1 MNRNMPK
8 KALKWAGIA
17 FGGLVGVIV
26 IILVVLY
33 FVGGSRVNK
42 TYDIEVA
49 SVAVSN
55 EAGAIERG
63 RHVVEAIA
71 LCQECHGE
79 NLAGDV
85 LEDSFLFGEI
95 MPSNLTSGKGGVGG
109 AYTDADFARAIR
121 HGITRQGKGIIIM
134 PSEQFNV
141 FGDEDLGAIIAY
153 LRSLPPVDNELPK
166 TSVGPLARL
175 IALLDSSIIA
185 AQVIDHTA
193 PRRPSPTPGVTPE
206 YGEYLATICTLCHGD
221 DFGGGPVPDDRNVF
235 APNITQGGTPGTWS
249 EADFINTIRT
259 GVTPGRNQLDEE
271 NMPWNR
277 FRLMTDDELRAIW
290 SFLSSLPA
298 VPPG

>member
-26 IILVVLY
+26 IVLVVLY
-33 FVGGSRVNK
+33 FLGGSRVNK

-63 RHVVEAIA
+63 RHFVEAIA

-95 MPSNLTSGKGGVGG
+95 MPSNLTSGRGGVGG

-121 HGITRQGKGIIIM
+121 HGITREGKGIIIM
-134 PSEQFNV
+134 PSERFNV

-166 TSVGPLARL
+166 TSAGPLARL
-175 IALLDSSIIA
+175 IAVLDSSIIA
-185 AQVIDHTA
+185 AQVIDHAA
-193 PRRPSPTPGVTPE
+193 PRLPSPTPGVTPE
-206 YGEYLATICTLCHGD
+206 YGEYLATMCTLCHGE
-221 DFGGGPVPDDRNVF
+221 DFGGGKPPGEDVF
-235 APNITQGGTPGTWS
+235 APNLTSGGTPGTWS

-277 FRLMTDDELRAIW
+277 FRLMTDDELKAIW
-290 SFLSSLPA
+290 SFLRSLPA

>member
-1 MNRNMPK
+1 MNRNMLK

-17 FGGLVGVIV
+17 LGGLLGVIV

-33 FVGGSRVNK
+33 FVGGARINK
-42 TYDIEVA
+42 TYDIQVA
-49 SVAVSN
+49 SVAVPA

-63 RHVVEAIA
+63 RHLVEAVA

-95 MPSNLTSGKGGVGG
+95 MPSNLTSGKGGIGG

-121 HGITRQGKGIIIM
+121 HGITREGKGIIIM
-134 PSEQFNV
+134 PSEQFNI

-175 IALLDSSIIA
+175 IAILDSSIIA

-193 PRRPSPTPGVTPE
+193 ARRPSPTPGVTPE
-206 YGEYLATICTLCHGD
+206 YGEYLATMCTLCHGKD
-221 DFGGGPVPDDRNVF
+221 LGGAKLPDEDVF
-235 APNITQGGTPGTWS
+235 APNLTSGGTPGTWS

-271 NMPWNR
+271 NMPWDR
-277 FRLMTDDELRAIW
+277 FRLMTDDELKAIW
-290 SFLSSLPA
+290 SFLSSLPP
-298 VPPG
+298 VHPG

>member
-1 MNRNMPK
+1 MNRNMLK

-17 FGGLVGVIV
+17 LGGLLGAIVIV
-26 IILVVLY
+26 LVILY
-33 FVGGSRVNK
+33 FVGGARINK
-42 TYDIEVA
+42 TYDIQVA
-49 SVAVSN
+49 SVAVPN
-55 EAGAIERG
+55 EAGAIQRG
-63 RHVVEAIA
+63 RHLVEAFA

-79 NLAGDV
+79 KLYGDLLDV
-85 LEDSFLFGEI
+85 CFLFGEI
-95 MPSNLTSGKGGVGG
+95 MPSNLTSGRGGVGG

-121 HGITRQGKGIIIM
+121 HGITREGKGIIIM
-134 PSEQFNV
+134 PSEHYNV

-175 IALLDSSIIA
+175 IAVLDSSIIA

-193 PRRPSPTPGVTPE
+193 PRPPSPTPGVTPE
-206 YGEYLATICTLCHGD
+206 YGEYLATMCTLCHGE
-221 DFGGGPVPDDRNVF
+221 DFGGGKPPGEDVF
-235 APNITQGGTPGTWS
+235 APNLTSGGMPGTWS

-277 FRLMTDDELRAIW
+277 FRLMTDDELKAIW
-290 SFLSSLPA
+290 SFLSSLPP